1 MVLIQLLITN
11 MTQVEY
17 EINHDIVKTLMLK
30 FNIYE
35 HIQKVKLGSI
45 LGISSLSHV
54 GNRSSNNNALDD
66 SIDSDKNRLSNGYS
80 DSDFNKQNHK
90 LINNNHIRPSSAEV
104 LID

>member
-1 MVLIQLLITN
+1 M
-11 MTQVEY
+11 
-17 EINHDIVKTLMLK
+17 
-30 FNIYE
+30 
-35 HIQKVKLGSI
+35 QKVKLGSI

>member
-1 MVLIQLLITN
+1 MI
-11 MTQVEY
+11 
-17 EINHDIVKTLMLK
+17 KK
-30 FNIYE
+30 FNE
-35 HIQKVKLGSI
+35 FKHIQKVKLNSI
-45 LGISSLSHV
+45 SGISSLSHV

-66 SIDSDKNRLSNGYS
+66 SIDSDKNTLSNGYR

>member
-1 MVLIQLLITN
+1 
-11 MTQVEY
+11 MTQVKYDNWYVYIYGKILE
-17 EINHDIVKTLMLK
+17 
-30 FNIYE
+30 FNE
-35 HIQKVKLGSI
+35 FKHIQKVKLDSI

-66 SIDSDKNRLSNGYS
+66 SIDSDKNRLSNGNS
-80 DSDFNKQNHK
+80 DFDFNKRNHK